1 MVISQAEAADSILTA
16 ARFFHE
22 RGWLLGTCGNLSVKL
37 SETPP
42 RILVTPSGRDKSRL
56 SSEDLLLLEGDNRT
70 PGASAELDVHLGI
83 YTGTSARA
91 VYHVHTVPNN
101 LASHLHEGAVVF
113 EGIEMVKGLE
123 GKTLHD
129 RVELPIAENSD
140 DMGQLA
146 RQVEAAMRP
155 GVPGVLVRRHGL
167 YAWGDTPEA
176 ARRHVEIFEFMLD
189 YVVRLRGLQ

>member
-1 MVISQAEAADSILTA
+1 MVITVNEAAESILAA

-37 SETPP
+37 SDSPLK
-42 RILVTPSGRDKSRL
+42 ILVTPSGRDKSRL
-56 SSEDLLLLEGDNRT
+56 QPEDLLLLEGEQRP

-83 YTGTSARA
+83 YLGTSARA
-91 VYHVHTVPNN
+91 VYHVHSVPNN
-101 LASHLHEGAVVF
+101 LASHLNEGAVVF
-113 EGIEMVKGLE
+113 EGLEMIKGIE
-123 GKTLHD
+123 GKRLHD

-146 RQVEAAMRP
+146 RQVEAAIRP

-167 YAWGDTPEA
+167 YAWGDQPDQ
-176 ARRHVEIFEFMLD
+176 ARRHVEIFEFMMD
-189 YVVRLRGLQ
+189 YVVRLRGLE